1 MELDSC
7 LRSGNWNMPVV
18 RKSNFHGVR
27 LSLVR
32 MIMVLIGQD
41 NKSSAPRF
49 LPWDPSIAASKDFPI
64 TEYQPLYFVAKN
76 LADAKVNMRRY
87 CESLPRP
94 FFARYNSLTDS
105 IWVDRAVRPALE
117 E

>member
-1 MELDSC
+1 
-7 LRSGNWNMPVV
+7 MPVV
-18 RKSNFHGVR
+18 RKSIFHGVR